1 MAEKD
6 ERLIDRDPNAEDDAE
21 ATADVPFYKSATF
34 ALVLKISLAL
44 GIISTLITGLLI
56 TNSRLSAVETLFTD
70 TLSKVAQ
77 TTEQQT
83 IMIENIKT
91 LTKEQQ
97 RIVAKIETLDL
108 DSAKGELS
116 QALKILDTQ
125 SEALD
130 KQLAVTRNGLISLS
144 RMIKGSRV
152 WQEDYSGQ
160 YKQLFDQNKEV
171 KQMIKDLR
179 GIQEEKREEPQYIE
193 MDF

>member
-21 ATADVPFYKSATF
+21 ATAGVPFYKSATF
-34 ALVLKISLAL
+34 ALVLKISIAL